1 MSELDDTNDESLE
14 GHSDADSTD
23 LSDGLDEQSRQSD
36 VELKDTLVIESTDE
50 DLPEDDCPPCKG
62 GAPAWMATFADMATL
77 LMAFFVLILS
87 FAQMNVP
94 KFKEVAGSM
103 NDTMGVQRRV
113 PVVEPPTADSIIAK
127 QFMKAKV
134 EPTAMSTI
142 SEQTTDKPQLENPE
156 LKTTTFSSESFSSSD
171 LEVVKAALADE
182 IARGEVEVTE
192 EQGTISVAVLGKTG
206 DKDSDG
212 ETGANSGSKLSEVD
226 IALFAK
232 VVDAQTQ
239 VKSEVQVS
247 RSPSTDKNSV
257 VSETKNMSS
266 TEIEAAE
273 GELEEIRSRLSTE
286 ISRGLVNVEMVD
298 QEVKITLA
306 DQGSFVSGSADLQPG
321 FFEILE
327 SVGGV
332 LRDRT
337 GQITVAGHTDNIPIA
352 FSERF
357 QSNWDLSVA
366 RSASVVDYLVG
377 DNFVDAGRVTVA
389 GYADTVPIASNE
401 SATGRAQNRRIEIKV
416 KP

>member
-1 MSELDDTNDESLE
+1 
-14 GHSDADSTD
+14 
-23 LSDGLDEQSRQSD
+23 
-36 VELKDTLVIESTDE
+36 
-50 DLPEDDCPPCKG
+50 
-62 GAPAWMATFADMATL
+62 MATFADMATL

-113 PVVEPPTADSIIAK
+113 PVVEPPTADSIVAK

-142 SEQTTDKPQLENPE
+142 SEQTTDEPQLENPE
-156 LKTTTFSSESFSSSD
+156 LKTTTFSSEFFSSSD

-182 IARGEVEVTE
+182 IARGEVEVTDK
-192 EQGTISVAVLGKTG
+192 QGTISVAVLGKTA
-206 DKDSDG
+206 DKDNDG
-212 ETGANSGSKLSEVD
+212 ETGTNSGSKLSEVD

-239 VKSEVQVS
+239 VRSEIQVS
-247 RSPSTDKNSV
+247 RSPSKDKNSV
-257 VSETKNMSS
+257 VSETKNMSLA
-266 TEIEAAE
+266 EIEAAE
-273 GELEEIRSRLSTE
+273 SELEEIRSRLSTE

-321 FFEILE
+321 FFEVLE

-389 GYADTVPIASNE
+389 GYADTVPIESNE
-401 SATGRAQNRRIEIKV
+401 SAAGRAQNRRIEIKV